1 MKRARIISFTCRKD
15 GSLKALPLHFGIPFA
30 RFLASR
36 GNDKNSMKIASFI
49 DDLSASRVCVQC
61 GRCSS
66 GCPVAFESPHT
77 PRKVLR
83 FLQIGRPEAAVKSP
97 FLWFCATCQVCTVRC
112 PRGVDVAGIM
122 LGLRRKGYREKA
134 KELSFYR
141 TFLEIVEK
149 KKRISELRLG
159 FKMALQKLPLHP
171 WEDAVLLFKLWRRG
185 KIG

>member
-1 MKRARIISFTCRKD
+1 MNTVSFT
-15 GSLKALPLHFGIPFA
+15 
-30 RFLASR
+30 
-36 GNDKNSMKIASFI
+36 
-49 DDLSASRVCVQC
+49 DDLAASRVCVQC

-83 FLQIGRPEAAVKSP
+83 LLQVDRLEAAVQSP
-97 FLWFCATCQVCTVRC
+97 FLWVCATCQTCTVRC

-122 LGLRRKGYREKA
+122 IALRRKGYHEEA
-134 KELSFYR
+134 KEHSFYR
-141 TFLEIVEK
+141 NFLEIMEK

-159 FKMALQKLPLHP
+159 LKMAMGKLPLHP